1 MSTRE
6 TMLNIARRA
15 ILDRAALDGYA
26 AEDYDSAEDP
36 EGYIISLLIGLHHW
50 CRANSIEWQA
60 ELARAQQLFE
70 EDLCE
75 EQESESILPKEE
87 TNRAESAAR
96 EAADRLFN
104 IVCDSNWPEKPDA
117 WPQDA
122 ILDVLER
129 LQQQNVQATAGTS
142 PCSKP

>member
-1 MSTRE
+1 
-6 TMLNIARRA
+6 MLNIARRA

-26 AEDYDSAEDP
+26 AEDYDPAEDP

-75 EQESESILPKEE
+75 EREGESIPPKEVSKCG
-87 TNRAESAAR
+87 ESTAR
-96 EAADRLFN
+96 EVADQIFN
-104 IVCDSNWPEKPDA
+104 IVCDSNWPEQPDA
-117 WPQDA
+117 WPKDA

-129 LQQQNVQATAGTS
+129 LQQRNAQTPAGTS
-142 PCSKP
+142 ATNEP